1 MLSNTVYVLCGTAYT
16 FSADALALYDDFD
29 NEIVSIL
36 NSKCRHGLLV
46 NNDAEIGKDR

>member
-1 MLSNTVYVLCGTAYT
+1 MYVLCGTAYT

-36 NSKCRHGLLV
+36 NSKWRHGLLV
-46 NNDAEIGKDR
+46 NDDAEIGKDQ